1 MEAKVKP
8 TEKPEVLIEN
18 LQKRTKSVKKEGE
31 NLIVELDDA
40 EKLESVPGIENFTV
54 DGEEVEGIGG
64 SPVDEEAYIRIES
77 REDAVKAF
85 LATLDGY
92 DLRVLETDREWDLRN
107 LKKYNPDI
115 KHLKFNKPKEVLGI
129 EKTVTDLDS
138 NLEKVE
144 IDTNESDIEPI
155 YRRFLT

>member
-1 MEAKVKP
+1 MKAEIKP
-8 TEKPEVLIEN
+8 TEKLDILEDN
-18 LQKRTKSVKKEGE
+18 LQKRVKSVERQE
-31 NLIVELDDA
+31 NRLLVEVENK
-40 EKLESVPGIENFTV
+40 EKLERIPGIERFEV
-54 DGEEVEGIGG
+54 DNEEFEGIGG
-64 SPVDEEAYIRIES
+64 RPVDEEAYIRIES
-77 REDAVKAF
+77 KGDAVRAF
-85 LATLDGY
+85 LATVDGY

-144 IDTNESDIEPI
+144 IDTDESDIEPI